1 MLQKKQSAA
10 VKAAKRNAA
19 KLRVYKA
26 EHARELAEIAKLKQA
41 KFDAK
46 KLAGKKPSK
55 DASHYKPEKY
65 SPADLIKVA
74 LIQGSLIDAIIRK
87 KQSDADK
94 KSFKE
99 AKIQFRLEH
108 PKNSNVMVT
117 PVSIKEREQKQRK
130 AKRLARKATAS
141 APKHILLAR
150 IANAAQYDYT

>member
-1 MLQKKQSAA
+1 MLQKKQSA
-10 VKAAKRNAA
+10 VVRAAKRSAA
-19 KLRVYKA
+19 KLRAYKA
-26 EHARELAEIAKLKQA
+26 EHAKELAEIAKLKQA

-46 KLAGKKPSK
+46 KLASEKPSK

-65 SPADLIKVA
+65 SPADLIKIA
-74 LIQGSLIDAIIRK
+74 LIQSNLIEKIKRK
-87 KQSDADK
+87 KQSDAGK

-108 PKNSNVMVT
+108 PKNPNVMVT

-141 APKHILLAR
+141 APRHILLAR
-150 IANAAQYDYT
+150 IANAAQHDYT